1 MDCADTNSWIAY
13 LAGSPGPDV
22 ERIEEGLAGRFL
34 AMAPVVLAELLSD
47 PALPPDAAK
56 FFQRIPLLTL
66 TEDHWVRAGT
76 LRARMIR
83 LGYKPKLADT
93 LVVQTCLDH
102 GALLLSRDRD
112 FRPFASHVQLK
123 LFPLDLKTKGK
134 T

>member
-47 PALPPDAAK
+47 PSLSPNAAK
-56 FFQRIPLLTL
+56 LFQQIPLLPL
-66 TEDHWVRAGT
+66 TDGYWVRAGS

-83 LGYKPKLADT
+83 LGFKPKLADT

-112 FRPFASHVQLK
+112 FRPFARHVHLK
-123 LFPLDLKTKGK
+123 LFPSNVGLQ
-134 T
+134 

>member
-1 MDCADTNSWIAY
+1 LDCADTNSWIAY

-47 PALPPDAAK
+47 PALPTDAAK
-56 FFQRIPLLTL
+56 FFQQIPLLPA
-66 TEDHWVRAGT
+66 TEGYWVRAGS

-93 LVVQTCLDH
+93 LVVQSCLDH
-102 GALLLSRDRD
+102 DAVLLSRERD
-112 FRPFASHVQLK
+112 FRPFVKHAQLK
-123 LFPLDLKTKGK
+123 LFTGAKGSA
-134 T
+134 

>member
-1 MDCADTNSWIAY
+1 LDCADTNSWIAY

-47 PALPPDAAK
+47 PSLPPNAAK
-56 FFQRIPLLTL
+56 FFQQIPLLPL
-66 TEDHWVRAGT
+66 TAGYWSRAGF

-83 LGYKPKLADT
+83 QGFKPKLADT

-102 GALLLSRDRD
+102 SALLLSRDRD
-112 FRPFASHVQLK
+112 FRPFASHVRLK
-123 LFPLDLKTKGK
+123 LFDR
-134 T
+134 